1 VKFFCDWGGPGESEK
16 IMADDDAVQVQIDD
30 GTQGSKILPGMDA
43 QEDGQGEENVFS
55 RSSAAKRQ
63 PEDEEAVRW
72 AALQKLPTY
81 DRVRKTLFK
90 TVEANGNALTE
101 EVDVTQLSHQDRKK
115 LMSKILK
122 ETEEDNEHLLLKL
135 RNRIDRCAIASFFP
149 SLSLLWV

>member
-1 VKFFCDWGGPGESEK
+1 MKFFCDSGGPGESEK
-16 IMADDDAVQVQIDD
+16 IMADDDAVQVQIGD
-30 GTQGSKILPGMDA
+30 GTQGSNILPGMDA